1 MQPPATGKSA
11 PTLLHVQWGSI
22 SRQLAQAAERVWSSR
37 DFLSLVSFDQ
47 GPNLSSRLMLQW
59 APVVEHLCLDDASL
73 GLQGLAAFLV
83 AATSLSHVE
92 MSLADPCKAAQADSM
107 LAHSHTVRWL
117 DCQWNYIPRQL
128 PHQLT
133 RLHVS
138 FTDLGED
145 VCNKLR
151 TLADLE
157 LLWEGF
163 VAGLSGV
170 PHLRTLC
177 IWGNHL
183 PDRVSWLARLEVLR
197 IHLYLGGHDDG
208 LKVYLGWLLHQE
220 CDNLDVKLVDPVEYG
235 QPEPEDVQVV
245 AQLQQ
250 LRIRHLHL
258 RIPRFSSGTQRLWAA
273 YDGCSHFELEY
284 QTPRPEMLQALPV
297 AQRVTI
303 KVMAGSDWHW
313 HDNTFR
319 VSAAALSQQPCR
331 LGMYLNTHLALAVEG
346 PLSVPVDS
354 SEPWQLVVHGGAGT
368 VQGLPPSRPVSGPI
382 AYWLQNAAADDAG
395 WGCMSENAAD
405 TARMLSTKKCECQDC
420 FRVQS

>member
-11 PTLLHVQWGSI
+11 STLLHVQWGSI
-22 SRQLAQAAERVWSSR
+22 SRQLAQAAESIWSSR

-73 GLQGLAAFLV
+73 GLQGLATFLV

-92 MSLADPCKAAQADSM
+92 MSLTDPRKAAQADIM

-117 DCQWNYIPRQL
+117 DCQWNYIPCQL
-128 PHQLT
+128 PCQLT

-157 LLWEGF
+157 PLWEGF

-197 IHLYLGGHDDG
+197 IHLYLGGHDYG
-208 LKVYLGWLLHQE
+208 PKVDLGWLLHQE
-220 CDNLDVKLVDPVEYG
+220 CDALDMKLVCPIEIE
-235 QPEPEDVQVV
+235 QPELEDEQVM
-245 AQLQQ
+245 AQLQRLQ
-250 LRIRHLHL
+250 VRHLHL
-258 RIPRFSSGTQRLWAA
+258 RIPRFSLGAQRLWAA
-273 YDGCSHFELEY
+273 YKGCSHFELEY
-284 QTPRPEMLQALPV
+284 GKPGPDVLQALPM
-297 AQRVTI
+297 AQQVTI
-303 KVMAGSDWHW
+303 KVMA
-313 HDNTFR
+313 
-319 VSAAALSQQPCR
+319 P
-331 LGMYLNTHLALAVEG
+331 
-346 PLSVPVDS
+346 
-354 SEPWQLVVHGGAGT
+354 
-368 VQGLPPSRPVSGPI
+368 
-382 AYWLQNAAADDAG
+382 AD
-395 WGCMSENAAD
+395 
-405 TARMLSTKKCECQDC
+405 
-420 FRVQS
+420 